1 MNSIIKIAL
10 VEDDT
15 ELIEMLKKILS
26 IENDM
31 ELIRAFPNGALFL
44 SEFRHL
50 QVDVVLM
57 DIGIPGKTGIEC
69 IQEAKLMMPQVQ
81 FIVYTSFPNHEYIFQ
96 ALCAG
101 ASGYLIKTNSTH
113 ELLDGIRKVK
123 NGGSPMSPHIARLVV
138 NSFQKI
144 KPLAS
149 ESILTS
155 REVEIINFMAEGF
168 NYKEIGAK
176 LFISPQTVRTHIRN
190 IYEKLHVKS
199 KTEAINKIFRN

>member
-1 MNSIIKIAL
+1 MNSIIKLAL

-15 ELIEMLKKILS
+15 ELIEMLKKTLS
-26 IENDM
+26 VENDM

-44 SEFRHL
+44 AEFKHL

-81 FIVYTSFPNHEYIFQ
+81 FIVYTAFPNHEYIFQ

-101 ASGYLIKTNSTH
+101 ASGYLIKTNSTS
-113 ELLDGIRKVK
+113 ELLDGIRQVK
-123 NGGSPMSPHIARLVV
+123 NGGSPMSSHIARLVV

-149 ESILTS
+149 ESTLTS
-155 REVEIINFMAEGF
+155 REVEIINFMADGF

-190 IYEKLHVKS
+190 IYEKLQVKS